1 MMKATISSSAT
12 PSASS
17 ASSSAAPRSS
27 IARAPSAWEPRSR
40 VMLEVARQ
48 ELRDAIFSWPLY
60 LTTVAAVLA
69 GTVLVYNQLQSVAG
83 SGLGIVSCS
92 LFTPLLAAASLAALF
107 LAAWSTLA
115 IARPRDQGALR
126 VLFFGPVDAVGLIGA
141 HVLAALVVYALIM
154 LMAIPLLA
162 MLGLIA
168 NVPLSPALLPGLL
181 ASPLLILPA
190 VGIGLF
196 ISAIAPSGRSA
207 LLLFVIALAFIVAA
221 QIGYSALLHI
231 PPTSRYYD
239 ALLFLRETARL
250 LRDGLQ
256 WLSPLALLGGGLDAA
271 CRGGASDLARHA
283 LAGLAGGIG
292 WSALAVWAIRRRG
305 VLP

>member
-1 MMKATISSSAT
+1 MKATISSPAT
-12 PSASS
+12 PSAAPVSRS
-17 ASSSAAPRSS
+17 ATPRDS
-27 IARAPSAWEPRSR
+27 IARAPSHWGLRWR
-40 VMLEVARQ
+40 VMIEVARQ

-60 LTTVAAVLA
+60 LTAAAAVLA
-69 GTVLVYNQLQSVAG
+69 GAVLVYNQLRSVAE

-92 LFTPLLAAASLAALF
+92 LFSPLLAAASLAALF

-126 VLFFGPVDAVGLIGA
+126 VLFFGPVDAIGLIGA
-141 HVLAALVVYALIM
+141 HLLAALVVYALIM

-168 NVPLSPALLPGLL
+168 NIPLSAALLPGLL
-181 ASPLLILPA
+181 ASPLLVLPA

-207 LLLFVIALAFIVAA
+207 LLLFVIALAFIVAV
-221 QIGYSALLHI
+221 QIGYSALLQI

-250 LRDGLQ
+250 LRDALQ

-271 CRGGASDLARHA
+271 CRGGERELALHA
-283 LAGLAGGIG
+283 LAGLGGGAI
-292 WSALAVWAIRRRG
+292 WSAFAVWAVRRRG